1 LHHLALM
8 HLDRSFSAR
17 LPSAYQRLDGMPR
30 TRPLILVSAF
40 SLIALFI
47 VLLVVE
53 LAPIVAVATT
63 DGLWFMAVPEEFTAT
78 LWSPLR
84 PLLWGSYFYHY
95 FGFLYYTAIRPAHWL
110 TEWLLGSREVTIA
123 YTQVYG
129 TIIKVAFSAATIAL
143 AAGVLASRTLPPR
156 AKAAIL
162 LFMLALLIANADFY
176 WVYHARVTYA
186 LSVKLFA
193 TGLLIITLVCAERAV
208 ECRAAGAGV
217 TAAVGAIGGV
227 LFFENLLYFAL
238 VIYPTLLIAATTPA
252 RLIPARAFLG
262 TSVGTASALV
272 VLVAFYAGDGD
283 SIIAAVS
290 AHFAGL
296 ASGHPTTQPGYYEH
310 FVSLF
315 LDRRSAYFACHVILV
330 AGALVALTTLIAC
343 LICVLR
349 HRSDRTTVVLGLLLA
364 GHFAIVGAYV
374 WPFLKHPTYAT
385 VFAATIESL
394 FFITVITVVT
404 WGALRLVWSRRLAI
418 ATGGIAATAAGIV
431 LSHNVGALN
440 APSRPQTWG
449 ASLSGHLT
457 GFAAAGAVV
466 RQFDEVLNDLV
477 DRYAIVD
484 NSAFYPNDHV
494 LYWQFRASELFSNTI
509 SGLIDNRYNG
519 SVRRERH
526 PHYRFWQSQN
536 IADVAN
542 RCYAKSPARAPEPLG
557 SNNWYCARLPFVF
570 GTRYANYYDMAR
582 LIPTG
587 EAWVEPLPADVAA
600 PLLAK
605 RLATQTVIAYP
616 QVRGRA
622 RKIILDSYPALGL
635 HGEPLGASSAVRWSI
650 LPLRTDDLRVLG
662 SLETNRLIG
671 GNYVPFLA
679 SVIGARVTYLLL
691 WLPTS

>member
-208 ECRAAGAGV
+208 ECRAAGGGV

-570 GTRYANYYDMAR
+570 GTRYANYYDTAR
-582 LIPTG
+582 LLPTG

-605 RLATQTVIAYP
+605 RLAAQTVIAYP

>member
-1 LHHLALM
+1 MA
-8 HLDRSFSAR
+8 
-17 LPSAYQRLDGMPR
+17 G
-30 TRPLILVSAF
+30 RPLILVSAV
-40 SLIALFI
+40 SLTALFI
-47 VLLVVE
+47 VVLVLE
-53 LAPIVAVATT
+53 LAPIAVVATT

-110 TEWLLGSREVTIA
+110 AEWLLGSREVTIA
-123 YTQVYG
+123 YTQLYG

-143 AAGVLASRTLPPR
+143 AAGVLTSRTLPAR

-186 LSVKLFA
+186 LSVKLFV

-208 ECRAAGAGV
+208 DGRSSGAGV
-217 TAAVGAIGGV
+217 TSAVGAIGGV

-238 VIYPTLLIAATTPA
+238 VIYPTLLIVATTPA
-252 RLIPARAFLG
+252 RLIPARALLG
-262 TSVGTASALV
+262 ASVGTVSALA

-296 ASGHPTTQPGYYEH
+296 ASGHPTSQPGYYEH
-310 FVSLF
+310 FIALF

-330 AGALVALTTLIAC
+330 AGALVALATLVAC

-364 GHFAIVGAYV
+364 GHFAIIGAYV
-374 WPFLKHPTYAT
+374 WPLLKHPTYAT
-385 VFAATIESL
+385 VFAATIENL
-394 FFITVITVVT
+394 FFIIVITVVAS
-404 WGALRLVWSRRLAI
+404 GALRPAWSRRLAV
-418 ATGGIAATAAGIV
+418 ATGSIAATVAAIV
-431 LSHNVGALN
+431 LSHNVGALD

-449 ASLSGHLT
+449 ASLAGHLT

-466 RQFDEVLNDLV
+466 RQFDEVLNDLS

-536 IADVAN
+536 VADVAN
-542 RCYAKSPARAPEPLG
+542 RCYAKSPARVPGALG
-557 SNNWYCARLPFVF
+557 SNNWYCARLPFAF
-570 GTRYANYYDMAR
+570 GTRYANYYATAA

-587 EAWVEPLPADVAA
+587 EAWVEPFPADVAA
-600 PLLAK
+600 PLLAA
-605 RLATQTVIAYP
+605 RLGTQTVLAYP
-616 QVRGRA
+616 QVRGRV
-622 RKIILDSYPALGL
+622 RKTILDSYPTLGL

-671 GNYVPFLA
+671 GNHVPFLA

-691 WLPTS
+691 WLPMP

>member
-1 LHHLALM
+1 
-8 HLDRSFSAR
+8 
-17 LPSAYQRLDGMPR
+17 MPR

-40 SLIALFI
+40 SLMALFI

-95 FGFLYYTAIRPAHWL
+95 FGFIYYTALRPAHWL

-123 YTQVYG
+123 YTQLYG
-129 TIIKVAFSAATIAL
+129 TIIKVAFSAATIGV
-143 AAGVLASRTLPPR
+143 AAGVLASRTLPAR

-176 WVYHARVTYA
+176 WIYHARVTYA

-208 ECRAAGAGV
+208 EGRASGAGV
-217 TAAVGAIGGV
+217 TAAVGAIGGI
-227 LFFENLLYFAL
+227 LFFENILYFAL
-238 VIYPTLLIAATTPA
+238 VIYPTLLIVATTPA
-252 RLIPARAFLG
+252 RLIPARALLG

-272 VLVAFYAGDGD
+272 VLVAFYVGDGD

-296 ASGHPTTQPGYYEH
+296 ASGHPASQPGYYEH

-330 AGALVALTTLIAC
+330 AGALVALTTLVAC

-364 GHFAIVGAYV
+364 GHFAIAGAYV

-404 WGALRLVWSRRLAI
+404 WGALRPVWSRRLAI

-431 LSHNVGALN
+431 LSHNVGALD

-457 GFAAAGAVV
+457 GFVAAGTVV
-466 RQFDEVLNDLV
+466 RQFDEVLNDLSY
-477 DRYAIVD
+477 RYAIVD

-526 PHYRFWQSQN
+526 PRYRFWQSQN
-536 IADVAN
+536 IADVVD
-542 RCYAKSPARAPEPLG
+542 RCYAQFPALAPAPLG
-557 SNNWYCARLPFVF
+557 RKWYCARLPFAF
-570 GTRYANYYDMAR
+570 GTRYANYYTTAA

-587 EAWVEPLPADVAA
+587 EAWVEPVPADMAA
-600 PLLAK
+600 PLLAD
-605 RLATQTVIAYP
+605 RLGTQTVIAYP
-616 QVRGRA
+616 EVRGRA

-635 HGEPLGASSAVRWSI
+635 HGELGASSTVRWSI

-691 WLPTS
+691 WLPMS

>member
-1 LHHLALM
+1 VRAGNDEWAGGCQQSAKL
-8 HLDRSFSAR
+8 SAR
-17 LPSAYQRLDGMPR
+17 FP
-30 TRPLILVSAF
+30 ILANTF
-40 SLIALFI
+40 FLAALFI
-47 VLLVVE
+47 VLLVLE
-53 LAPIVAVATT
+53 LAPIAVVATT

-123 YTQVYG
+123 YTQLYG

-143 AAGVLASRTLPPR
+143 AAGVLASRTLPAR
-156 AKAAIL
+156 AKAAVL

-193 TGLLIITLVCAERAV
+193 TGLLIIALVYAERAV
-208 ECRAAGAGV
+208 DGRASGAGV
-217 TAAVGAIGGV
+217 AAGVGAIGGV
-227 LFFENLLYFAL
+227 LFFENVLYFAL
-238 VIYPTLLIAATTPA
+238 VIYPTLLIVATTPV
-252 RLIPARAFLG
+252 RLIPARALLAA
-262 TSVGTASALV
+262 SVGTVSALV

-296 ASGHPTTQPGYYEH
+296 ASGHPTSQPGYYEH
-310 FVSLF
+310 FIGLF
-315 LDRRSAYFACHVILV
+315 LDRRSAYFACHIILV
-330 AGALVALTTLIAC
+330 AGALVTLATLVAC
-343 LICVLR
+343 LLCVLR
-349 HRSDRTTVVLGLLLA
+349 HRSDRTTVVLGMLLA
-364 GHFAIVGAYV
+364 GHFAIIGAYV
-374 WPFLKHPTYAT
+374 WPLLKHPTYAT

-394 FFITVITVVT
+394 FFIIVLTTVAS
-404 WGALRLVWSRRLAI
+404 GALRPVWCRRLAV
-418 ATGGIAATAAGIV
+418 ATGSIAATVAAIV
-431 LSHNVGALN
+431 LSHNVGALD

-449 ASLSGHLT
+449 AALDGRLAE
-457 GFAAAGAVV
+457 FAAVGTVV
-466 RQFDEVLNDLV
+466 REFDDVLNELS
-477 DRYAIVD
+477 DRYAVVD
-484 NSAFYPNDHV
+484 SPAFYSDDHV

-509 SGLIDNRYNG
+509 SGLIDNRYRG
-519 SVRRERH
+519 SVQRERH
-526 PHYRFWQSQN
+526 PHYRFWQSHN

-542 RCYAKSPARAPEPLG
+542 RCYAKLPAPAPGPLG
-557 SNNWYCARLPFVF
+557 SNKWYCARLPFAF
-570 GTRYANYYDMAR
+570 GTRYANYYETAA

-587 EAWVEPLPADVAA
+587 EGWVEPLPGDVAA

-650 LPLRTDDLRVLG
+650 LPLRTEDLSLLG

-671 GNYVPFLA
+671 GIYVPFLA

-691 WLPTS
+691 WLPMS